1 MIDGRDT
8 IDLPSIGTWL
18 LEVLDPHPER
28 PGLIETPSRFARAWM
43 AKTAGYDQHPKH
55 IIKLFTPETTTV
67 RGMCMVRDIEVES
80 TCEHHLERIWG
91 YAHIGYVPGTHVV
104 GLSKFKRLVDVFARR
119 LQVQERLTAQIA
131 DTLQE
136 LLEPQGV
143 GVVIEARHAC
153 MEVRGIQVRGQVT
166 ITSELRGCFYHDA
179 STRSEF
185 LALARASSK
194 HY

>member
-1 MIDGRDT
+1 MADDRQT
-8 IDLPSIGTWL
+8 IDLPSIGAWL
-18 LEVLDPHPER
+18 IEVLDPAASR
-28 PGLIETPSRFARAWM
+28 PGLADTPARFAKAWV
-43 AKTAGYDQHPKH
+43 AKTAGYAQDPRS
-55 IIKLFTPETTTV
+55 IVKLFEPETSNV

-80 TCEHHLERIWG
+80 VCEHHLERIWG
-91 YAHIGYVPGTHVV
+91 YAHIAYVPGTHVL
-104 GLSKFKRLVDVFARR
+104 GLSKFKRIVDVFARR
-119 LQVQERLTAQIA
+119 LQVQERLTAEIA
-131 DTLQE
+131 DALQE
-136 LLEPQGV
+136 LLQPQGV

-166 ITSELRGCFYHDA
+166 ITSELRGCFYDDA